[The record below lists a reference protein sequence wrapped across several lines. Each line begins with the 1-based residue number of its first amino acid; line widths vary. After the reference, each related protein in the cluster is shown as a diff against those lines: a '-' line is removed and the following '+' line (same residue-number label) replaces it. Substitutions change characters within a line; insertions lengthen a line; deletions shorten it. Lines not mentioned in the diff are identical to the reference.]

1 MRTVGFYT
9 TWSGRAPALDFVNA
23 LAQAQKQRNKIFWV
37 LSIVERERIVPA
49 KYPQKLTDTEEL
61 WEVRVDFGG
70 QTFRLLGFF
79 DESVLLVLASGFV
92 KKTERTPEA
101 EIQVATARRR
111 DYFRRKAQP

>member
-23 LAQAQKQRNKIFWV
+23 LAQKQRNKIFWV